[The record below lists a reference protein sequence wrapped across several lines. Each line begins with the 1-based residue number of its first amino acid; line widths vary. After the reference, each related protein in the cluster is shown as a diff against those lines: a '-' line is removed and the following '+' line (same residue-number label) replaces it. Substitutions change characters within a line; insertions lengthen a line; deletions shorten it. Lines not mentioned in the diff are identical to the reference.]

1 MPSGR
6 TRRATGKPRG
16 RRPGITA
23 EITAA
28 VLAAVRVGA
37 PLEVAAQAA
46 GVSRSTFWDWM
57 RKGDEG
63 KKPYAA
69 FSESVRRAEAE
80 VHVVVVGAVRQAIQH
95 NPELALRW
103 MRMRWWPHYLDHTKV
118 DMSLDVDREAERMA
132 EENGLS
138 KEAILDEVDRMA
150 APKR

>member
-1 MPSGR
+1 M
-6 TRRATGKPRG
+6 PRG
-16 RRPGITA
+16 RRPGITP

-57 RKGDEG
+57 RKGDDG
-63 KKPYAA
+63 KTPYAE

-80 VHVVVVGAVRQAIQH
+80 VHIVVVGAIRQAIHH

-103 MRMRWWPHYLDHTKV
+103 MRMRWWRYYLDHSKV
-118 DMSLDVDREAERMA
+118 DMSLDVAQEAARIA
-132 EENGLS
+132 EETGLT
-138 KEAILDEVDRMA
+138 KEAIMDEVERILVA
-150 APKR
+150 TR